1 MSWNSFQQDQKALF
15 NLISYPGSYGAAA
28 YKDKASGNCRIRYL
42 WVFRNFF
49 HVRKKWRQDL
59 LYFSSFFPGCSHLQV
74 IWQFREGCQELDSRE
89 NGKSL
94 CCLEHDRQ
102 VQCSLIILIWALQMS
117 WYPYFCFI
125 HLLFMFYCS
134 PPSSWKK
141 ISRNNG
147 CVRSSEISN
156 RNIEKN
162 SNSREIVF
170 RYNKENI
177 LKSII
182 LKYVI
187 IKGDIP
193 DPGCIFLL
201 SKLYVRRNRIKFIL
215 DTLHLINRKFILLI
229 IWK

>member
-1 MSWNSFQQDQKALF
+1 MAAGSVVFFQLPSGLLALAGY
-15 NLISYPGSYGAAA
+15 LAIPGRLSGIRFQGKLKIFILPGA
-28 YKDKASGNCRIRYL
+28 
-42 WVFRNFF
+42 
-49 HVRKKWRQDL
+49 
-59 LYFSSFFPGCSHLQV
+59 
-74 IWQFREGCQELDSRE
+74 WQAGAMP
-89 NGKSL
+89 
-94 CCLEHDRQ
+94 
-102 VQCSLIILIWALQMS
+102 LIIRLWALQMS

-125 HLLFMFYCS
+125 RLLFMFYCS
-134 PPSSWKK
+134 PHLPERKC
-141 ISRNNG
+141 SRNNG

-215 DTLHLINRKFILLI
+215 DILHLINRKFILLI